1 MTERN
6 QRAAVFLVS
15 DLETL
20 RVLTEP
26 LRLQILETLDQKP
39 QTVNQVAEKLGHSG
53 SRLYYHFN
61 LLEKHGL
68 IEVVE
73 RRMVNN
79 MIEKLYWTTAED
91 VEIDKSLLEFSHD
104 GLQEGLV
111 NLVSSSL
118 EATRKEMLRSFEARS
133 FQLDHGAQ
141 PMPRDVV
148 IQSIRKRLKDET
160 YQAFLKK
167 FRNLLK
173 AFRDLPEE
181 TGSDEDI
188 NTFSIACYL
197 YPNFYYEDVKAE
209 KESNQNEQTEKGP

>member
-1 MTERN
+1 MTENN
-6 QRAAVFLVS
+6 QRAAVFMVS

-20 RVLTEP
+20 RVLTDP
-26 LRLQILETLDQKP
+26 LRLQILEVLDQKP

-79 MIEKLYWTTAED
+79 MVEKLYWLTAED
-91 VEIDKSLLEFSHD
+91 IEIDKSLLEFSHD

-111 NLVSSSL
+111 NLISSSL
-118 EATRKEMLRSFEARS
+118 EATRKEMLRSFQARS

-141 PMPRDVV
+141 PIPRDVV
-148 IQSIRKRLKDET
+148 IQSTKKRLKDET

-167 FRNLLK
+167 LRSLLK
-173 AFRDLPEE
+173 EFRDLPEE
-181 TGSDEDI
+181 TGVGEDI
-188 NTFSIACYL
+188 NSFSIACYL
-197 YPNFYYEDVKAE
+197 YPNFYYEETKEE
-209 KESNQNEQTEKGP
+209 KETNQNEQTE